1 MYDLVLK
8 NCKIV
13 NENLIIESDI
23 AIKNSRIEKISKDIS
38 SDSKEVIDVNGRYV
52 IPGLIDDQVHFREP
66 GLTHKGEIATESKAG
81 LAGGV
86 TSYFEMPNVN
96 PTTTTNENLTKKFE
110 LASTRSLSN
119 YSFHLGAS
127 NTNIEEI
134 KRADIHQASALKV
147 FMGASTGDMLVDD
160 LDALD
165 DIFNYSPLIVVT
177 HCEDQKTVEK
187 NEKLFDEKYGEN
199 VSAEHHH
206 LIRDV
211 DSCYLSS
218 SLAVDLAKKYD
229 ADLHVFHLTTE
240 KEMDLF
246 TAGDIDGKKI
256 TAEVCVHHM
265 FFNES
270 FYSKLGNQ
278 IKCNPSIKHESD
290 RAALI
295 KALLENKIDIIAT
308 DHAPH
313 TWDEKNKPYVEAP
326 AGLPLVQHGMQILM
340 DFYHQNVIN
349 LETIVEKTSHNVAK
363 RFQIKD
369 RGYIR
374 EGYYADIAILDLD
387 QPYTVSKENILYK
400 CGWSPFEGHDFKSSI
415 FMTIVN
421 GNIAFKDGMISDNL
435 PFGMQIEF
443 NR

>member
-1 MYDLVLK
+1 MYDLILK
-8 NCKIV
+8 NCNIV
-13 NENLIIESDI
+13 NEGSIFESDI
-23 AIKNSRIEKISKDIS
+23 AIKNSRIELISKEI
-38 SDSKEVIDVNGRYV
+38 DSESKRVIDIGGKHV

-66 GLTHKGEIATESKAG
+66 GLTYKGEILTESKAG

-119 YSFHLGAS
+119 YSFHLGGS

-134 KRADIHQASALKV
+134 KKVDINQAAALKV
-147 FMGASTGDMLVDD
+147 FMGASTGEMLVDSI
-160 LDALD
+160 DALD

-177 HCEDQKTVEK
+177 HCEDPQRVTD
-187 NEKLFDEKYGEN
+187 NEKLFFEKYGN
-199 VSAEHHH
+199 DLSAEHHH

-211 DSCYLSS
+211 ESCYLSS
-218 SLAVDLAKKYD
+218 SLAVSLAKKYD

-240 KEMDLF
+240 KEMELF
-246 TAGDIDGKKI
+246 TKGEIDGKKI

-265 FFNES
+265 YFNES
-270 FYSKLGNQ
+270 YYAELGNQ
-278 IKCNPSIKHESD
+278 IKCNPSIKEESD
-290 RAALI
+290 RLALI
-295 KALLENKIDIIAT
+295 KALHDNKIDIIAT

-313 TWDEKNKPYVEAP
+313 TWDEKMMKYQDAP
-326 AGLPLVQHGMQILM
+326 AGLPLVQHGLQILM
-340 DFYHQNVIN
+340 EFYDQGILS

-363 RFQIKD
+363 RFQVKD

-374 EGYYADIAILDLD
+374 EGYYADFAVVDIDKN
-387 QPYTVSKENILYK
+387 YEVTKENILYK
-400 CGWSPFEGHDFKSSI
+400 CAWSPFMGKTFKSSVH
-415 FMTIVN
+415 MTICN
-421 GNIAFKDGMISDNL
+421 GHIAFQDGQVNKDI

-443 NR
+443 DR

>member
-1 MYDLVLK
+1 MYDLILK
-8 NCKIV
+8 NCNIV
-13 NENLIIESDI
+13 NEGSIFESDI
-23 AIKNSRIEKISKDIS
+23 AIKNSRIELISKEI
-38 SDSKEVIDVNGRYV
+38 DSESKRVIDIGGKHV

-119 YSFHLGAS
+119 YSFHLGGS

-134 KRADIHQASALKV
+134 KKVDINQAAALKV
-147 FMGASTGDMLVDD
+147 FMGASTGEMLVDSI
-160 LDALD
+160 DALD

-177 HCEDQKTVEK
+177 HCEDPQRVTD
-187 NEKLFDEKYGEN
+187 NEKLFFEKYGN
-199 VSAEHHH
+199 DLSAEHHH

-211 DSCYLSS
+211 ESCYLSS
-218 SLAVDLAKKYD
+218 SLAVSLAKKYD

-240 KEMDLF
+240 KEMELF
-246 TAGDIDGKKI
+246 TKGEIDGKKI

-265 FFNES
+265 YFNES
-270 FYSKLGNQ
+270 YYAELGNQ
-278 IKCNPSIKHESD
+278 IKCNPSIKEESD
-290 RAALI
+290 RLALI
-295 KALLENKIDIIAT
+295 KALHNNKIDIIAT

-313 TWDEKNKPYVEAP
+313 TWDEKMMKYQDAP
-326 AGLPLVQHGMQILM
+326 AGLPLVQHGLQILM
-340 DFYHQNVIN
+340 EFYDQGILS

-363 RFQIKD
+363 RFQVKD

-374 EGYYADIAILDLD
+374 EGYYADLAVVDIDKN
-387 QPYTVSKENILYK
+387 YEVTKENILYK
-400 CGWSPFEGHDFKSSI
+400 CAWSPFMGKTFKSSVH
-415 FMTIVN
+415 MTICN
-421 GNIAFKDGMISDNL
+421 GHIAFQDGQVNKDI

-443 NR
+443 DR